1 MLIGR
6 KEEINRLMKAYGSK
20 ESEFV
25 AVYGRRRIGKTYLIK
40 ETFGTK
46 FTFQYT
52 GIHNA
57 PNSVQLGEFYNV
69 LIQQGLD
76 TSARKPKT
84 WFEAFHLLEELIKKS
99 KVKRKIIF
107 IDELPWMDAKNSR
120 FVPAFEHFW
129 NGWASFRKDI
139 LLIICGSATSWIINK
154 IFRSKGGLYNR
165 VTYKILLT
173 QFSLYECERLVAAYR
188 LPFSRN
194 MIMEGY
200 MVMGGVPFYWTK
212 LDPRKSLAANVN
224 DLFLQ
229 ETGEL
234 HDEFTYIYESMFK
247 SPEKYIRV
255 VEALAGKKAGLTRDE
270 IITKGHLETNG
281 RLTCILE
288 DLEQCG
294 FIRKYCHTDKRVKD
308 ALYQLVDCYSLFYF
322 QIVRSARNVDEQYWT
337 KLIQTPAYHTWCG
350 LSFERICLLHT
361 RQLKIALGI
370 SGIFTSIFSW
380 HVKANDYH
388 PGVQIDLLI
397 DRADGIIDVCE
408 MKYAADGFKATPT
421 FIKDMR
427 TKMSVLRQYMPDSK
441 GLQAVL
447 VTSNGVIRSKY
458 SDEIPVQI
466 SAEELFLP

>member
-6 KEEINRLMKAYGSK
+6 KDEVNRLMKAYSSK

-52 GIHNA
+52 GIHNV
-57 PNSVQLGEFYNV
+57 PNSVQLHEFHNA
-69 LIQQGLD
+69 LIQHGLD
-76 TSARKPKT
+76 PSARKPKT
-84 WFEAFHLLEELIKKS
+84 WFDAFHLLEELIKKS
-99 KVKRKIIF
+99 KAKRKIIF

-120 FVPAFEHFW
+120 FIPAFEHFW

-165 VTYKILLT
+165 VTYRILLT
-173 QFSLYECERLVAAYR
+173 QFSLHECEQLASAYR

-229 ETGEL
+229 EKGEL
-234 HDEFTYIYESMFK
+234 HGEFTYIYESMFK
-247 SPEKYIRV
+247 SPDKYIRV
-255 VEALAGKKAGLTRDE
+255 VEALAGKKSGLTRDE
-270 IITKGHLETNG
+270 IITKGRLETNG
-281 RLTCILE
+281 RLTRILE

-337 KLIQTPAYHTWCG
+337 KLMQTPAYHTWCG

-408 MKYAADGFKATPT
+408 MKYSADGFKATPT